1 MFLSVLMAGRKAKE
15 QAMAAGQSGG
25 RWEMDSEQG
34 VLRISI
40 SVILAFA
47 VLGVMFGLLSGSFAI
62 VFDGVYSLIDASM
75 TAVALLVANLIATS
89 TAGDLR
95 NKRLVERFTMGFW
108 HLEPIVLGVTGLL
121 LTGAAM
127 YALISA
133 IDSFMTGGRELRFGR
148 ALVYAALTLVTCI
161 VMWVFETRANRR
173 IRSSFVALDAKGWLM
188 AALLAGALLVA
199 FAAGLLVEGTQWA
212 WVTPYIDPAVLMLVC
227 LVIIPMPLG
236 TIRQALRDI
245 LLVTPQDLKDHVDAV
260 ARQVVE
266 RYGFVDHRA
275 YVARV
280 GRGRQIELVFIVPA
294 NGPARRVE
302 EWDALREQISEA
314 LGGDDA
320 NRWLTIEFT
329 ADPEWA
335 N

>member
-1 MFLSVLMAGRKAKE
+1 MTIFGLPLSRLGA
-15 QAMAAGQSGG
+15 
-25 RWEMDSEQG
+25 DTEQG

-40 SVILAFA
+40 TVIVVFA
-47 VLGVMFGLLSGSFAI
+47 VLGVVFGLVSGSFAI
-62 VFDGVYSLIDASM
+62 VFDGVYSLIDAIM
-75 TAVALLVANLIATS
+75 TTVALLVANLIATS

-95 NKRLVERFTMGFW
+95 NRRLVEKFTMGFW

-121 LTGAAM
+121 LTGAAV

-133 IDSFMTGGRELRFGR
+133 VDSFMTGGRELRFGH
-148 ALVYAALTLVTCI
+148 AAAYAALTLGTCV

-199 FAAGLLVEGTQWA
+199 FAGGLLVEGTRWA
-212 WVTPYIDPAVLMLVC
+212 WMSPYIDPSVLMLVC

-236 TIRQALRDI
+236 TIRQALKDI

-266 RYGFVDHRA
+266 RNGFLDHRA

-280 GRGRQIELVFIVPA
+280 GRGRQIELVFIVPP

-302 EWDALREQISEA
+302 EWDALRESISQS
-314 LGGDDA
+314 LRGDEA

>member
-1 MFLSVLMAGRKAKE
+1 MGAETER
-15 QAMAAGQSGG
+15 
-25 RWEMDSEQG
+25 RWLRADSEQG
-34 VLRISI
+34 VLRVSI
-40 SVILAFA
+40 AVIVAFA
-47 VLGVMFGLLSGSFAI
+47 VLGVAFGLLSGSFAI

-75 TAVALLVANLIATS
+75 TTVALLVANLISTS
-89 TAGDLR
+89 TAGDMR

-133 IDSFMTGGRELRFGR
+133 IDSFMTGGRELHFGR
-148 ALVYAALTLVTCI
+148 ALGYAAITLVTCI

-173 IRSSFVALDAKGWLM
+173 IGSSFVALDAKGWLM

-212 WVTPYIDPAVLMLVC
+212 WMAPYIDPAVLMLVC

-236 TIRQALRDI
+236 TIRQALKDI

-260 ARQVVE
+260 ARQVVQ
-266 RYGFVDHRA
+266 RYEFIDHRA

-280 GRGRQIELVFIVPA
+280 GRGRQIERAFSAPA
-294 NGPARRVE
+294 NGPARQVE
-302 EWDALREQISEA
+302 EWDLLRERISEA
-314 LGGDDA
+314 LGGEDA

-329 ADPEWA
+329 ADPDWA
-335 N
+335 

>member
-1 MFLSVLMAGRKAKE
+1 MTRE
-15 QAMAAGQSGG
+15 TEP
-25 RWEMDSEQG
+25 RWRLRTDTEQG

-40 SVILAFA
+40 AVIVLFA
-47 VLGVMFGLLSGSFAI
+47 VLGIMFGLLSGSFAI

-89 TAGDLR
+89 TTGDLR
-95 NKRLVERFTMGFW
+95 NKHLVERFTMGFW

-121 LTGAAM
+121 LTGAAI

-133 IDSFMTGGRELRFGR
+133 IDSFMTGGRELRFGH
-148 ALVYAALTLVTCI
+148 AVAYAALTVVAC
-161 VMWVFETRANRR
+161 VSMWLFETRANRR
-173 IRSSFVALDAKGWLM
+173 IRSNFIALDAKGWLM
-188 AALLAGALLVA
+188 ATLLAASLLVA
-199 FAAGLLVEGTQWA
+199 FAGGLVVEGTRHA
-212 WVTPYIDPAVLMLVC
+212 WVAPYIDPAVLMLVC
-227 LVIIPMPLG
+227 LVLIPMPLG

-245 LLVTPQDLKDHVDAV
+245 LLVTPPDLKEHVDEV

-266 RYGFVDHRA
+266 RYGFLDYRA

-280 GRGRQIELVFIVPA
+280 GRGRQIELAFIVPR

-302 EWDALREQISEA
+302 EWDELRAQIGEA
-314 LGGDDA
+314 IGGDVVH
-320 NRWLTIEFT
+320 RWLTIEFT
-329 ADPEWA
+329 ADPDWA